1 MTVVP
6 VEIFACGITPALP
19 MTSQRNVIQILFF
32 QERVVSKECSALAAD
47 AVDAG
52 QDIIV
57 AVVAFLPGAIWRH
70 R

>member
-1 MTVVP
+1 LTA
-6 VEIFACGITPALP
+6 EIFASGITPASP
-19 MTSQRNVIQILFF
+19 TNSQRNVIQILFF
-32 QERVVSKECSALAAD
+32 EKGIVSKECKALAAD

-57 AVVAFLPGAIWRH
+57 AGVAFLPGAIWRH